1 MSNMELGDRVI
12 QVRSTVK
19 HEKEY
24 PSFTQDDIVF
34 LFGDIVRPVGLVLNN
49 NDPLKCF
56 VLFPP
61 ATPMQDV
68 IDLPENPTWVGASM
82 QLGLHKP
89 KSAMLT
95 IVSKLIQGKELEE
108 GEEYDY
114 IPIPPLDPEDHS
126 TPKKKG
132 EPKTLT
138 HEFRH
143 MPTQELQ
150 QLLSSL
156 QQEMRTRQDA
166 SMGSAHDVSSVLQT
180 LLKEAAL
187 KTNVPK
193 LSAFSGEVANRE
205 VSFDQ
210 WSYELQTLRKSY
222 SDLALREGIQP
233 SLRGAAADVVHNM
246 GPDVPL
252 DLIIKKFTII
262 YGNVKSFDLMMRDFY
277 RADQGEDESIP
288 SYATRIE
295 GLLSQIR
302 DKFPDQLPLQEEQRL
317 LKDCLFHGS
326 RKSIRDSLKYCF
338 ADASIDYMQFLGEC
352 RKSEEEGRAGQARA
366 PVKAKVK
373 AAAATLTP
381 NKDEGLSRQLKY
393 QQHQIDALV
402 GQVKDLVAV
411 VKATHA
417 SSRVGKNGTSYNGKG
432 NPNKGNT
439 SQNRGQGQ
447 RGKDTVKQYQCWQC
461 GEVGHLRRQCPSL
474 KEKGLSPR
482 GSAGAA
488 HRD

>member
-1 MSNMELGDRVI
+1 MELGDRLI
-12 QVRSTVK
+12 CVRSTVK
-19 HEKEY
+19 HEKDF
-24 PSFTQDDIVF
+24 PSFAEDDIVF
-34 LFGDIVRPVGLVLNN
+34 LCRDIVRPVGFILNK
-49 NDPLKCF
+49 NDPLECF

-61 ATPMQDV
+61 AAPMQDV
-68 IDLPENPTWVGASM
+68 IGLPENPTWVGVSM
-82 QLGLHKP
+82 QLGIHKP

-114 IPIPPLDPEDHS
+114 IPIPPLDPEDHL

-132 EPKTLT
+132 GPAAPKALT
-138 HEFRH
+138 HDIKQ

-150 QLLSSL
+150 HLLSSL

-180 LLKEAAL
+180 LLKEGAL
-187 KTNVPK
+187 RTNVPK
-193 LSAFSGEVANRE
+193 LSAFSGKVAKGE

-222 SDLALREGIQP
+222 SDLALKEGIQH

-277 RADQGEDESIP
+277 RTDQGEDESIP

-317 LKDCLFHGS
+317 LKDHLFHGS
-326 RKSIRDSLKYCF
+326 RKGIRDSLKYCF
-338 ADASIDYMQFLGEC
+338 ADASIDYMQFLEEC
-352 RKSEEEGRAGQARA
+352 RKSEEEGKAGQAMA
-366 PVKAKVK
+366 PVKAMVK

-411 VKATHA
+411 VKATHT
-417 SSRVGKNGTSYNGKG
+417 SSRVGKNGTYKGKG
-432 NPNKGNT
+432 NPTKGNT

-447 RGKDTVKQYQCWQC
+447 RGKDTVKSYQCRQC
-461 GEVGHLRRQCPSL
+461 GEVGHLRRDCPSL

-482 GSAGAA
+482 GSVGAA
-488 HRD
+488 HRE